1 MSDMTNKMNLF
12 MNGKA
17 EKVEPKKIIV
27 TKRYK
32 DEKGEPVPFEMK
44 PIPQTRIEQL
54 RKDCRTL
61 NTKDEEVFD
70 SERFYALMA
79 VESTVFPDFND
90 KALKDSYGAKDPV
103 DLAKII
109 LAVPGEYANWI
120 QATNEVNGFNEDFK
134 VLVDDAKN

>member
-17 EKVEPKKIIV
+17 EKVEPKKIII

-32 DEKGEPVPFEMK
+32 DENGEPVPFEMK
-44 PIPQTRIEQL
+44 PIPQSRIEQL

-61 NTKDEEVFD
+61 NRKDEEVFD
-70 SERFYALMA
+70 LDRFSALMA
-79 VESTVFPDFND
+79 IESTLYPDFKD
-90 KALKDSYGAKDPV
+90 KELLSSYGLVDPV
-103 DLAKII
+103 DLAKAI
-109 LAVPGEYANWI
+109 LAVPGEYSNWTAAANK
-120 QATNEVNGFNEDFK
+120 VNGYNEDFK